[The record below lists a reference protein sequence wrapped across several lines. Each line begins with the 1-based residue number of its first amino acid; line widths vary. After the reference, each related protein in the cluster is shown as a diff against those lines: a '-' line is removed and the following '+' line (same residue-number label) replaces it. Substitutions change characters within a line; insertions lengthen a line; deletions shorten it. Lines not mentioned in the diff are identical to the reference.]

1 MADRTKPTANENCT
15 CKSNVFIANYPN
27 VVTFLTMSSSWLSK
41 LPNRVESTLYW
52 ISNEDNYID
61 KIVLFGVVTSLLR
74 KVFHRDVGSPS
85 RVMNVGV
92 DLLPEQIVFDIQ
104 VDTRFII

>member
-1 MADRTKPTANENCT
+1 MKIAPA

-27 VVTFLTMSSSWLSK
+27 LVTFLTTSSSWFSN
-41 LPNRVESTLYW
+41 LPNMDESTLYW
-52 ISNEDNYID
+52 ISNDDNYVD

-74 KVFHRDVGSPS
+74 KVFRRDVGSLS

-92 DLLPEQIVFDIQ
+92 DLLPVQIVFEL
-104 VDTRFII
+104 FK